1 MEKAV
6 EFMDSYSI
14 NMDDFDTIVEISK
27 FQVGVV
33 IERFSCIFHA
43 RNSSLYVKNGF
54 LGIGASKSFGR
65 DTASC

>member
-33 IERFSCIFHA
+33 IERFSCIFMLETPA
-43 RNSSLYVKNGF
+43 YMSRMDFWV
-54 LGIGASKSFGR
+54 
-65 DTASC
+65 